1 MGAPPPLQR
10 CAPKRTWT
18 GRHERSQ
25 EARNPMRRDERD
37 TRACCEHVLAA
48 CAINHQGTSAALQTT
63 NCATDHFVALCDAT
77 RRAQPLIGAVLEG
90 PSRIC
95 KLEQAGPWI
104 SCVWRLHCM
113 RVLMYHQKQRR
124 CFKMTG
130 RTKPVRVT
138 QQSMGGCLRS
148 DHSQSRPYLYSSH
161 VQDSEI
167 GMAWV
172 GECSP
177 GRNLYVSVPRLH
189 HASTRSKSGRRQMV
203 AARLL
208 WSLFRGMV
216 GRVVVHGH
224 IAKMHPVR
232 HQRYP
237 ESICSHAAPIRSLLT
252 NGPLS
257 GVCMT
262 VSAPGVFPVPR
273 ID

>member
-25 EARNPMRRDERD
+25 EARNPMRRDELD

-48 CAINHQGTSAALQTT
+48 CAIIHQGSSAGLQTT
-63 NCATDHFVALCDAT
+63 DCATDHFVALCDAT

-113 RVLMYHQKQRR
+113 CVLMYHQKQRR

-130 RTKPVRVT
+130 RTKPVGVT

-161 VQDSEI
+161 RTGLGDRH
-167 GMAWV
+167 GM
-172 GECSP
+172 G
-177 GRNLYVSVPRLH
+177 
-189 HASTRSKSGRRQMV
+189 
-203 AARLL
+203 
-208 WSLFRGMV
+208 
-216 GRVVVHGH
+216 GRVFPRQ
-224 IAKMHPVR
+224 KPVR
-232 HQRYP
+232 
-237 ESICSHAAPIRSLLT
+237 
-252 NGPLS
+252 
-257 GVCMT
+257 
-262 VSAPGVFPVPR
+262 VSAASASCIYKVQIRKKANGCGKVTVVAISRDGRPR
-273 ID
+273 SRSWTYREHAPCSSLALP